1 MVKQG
6 SLFLVPLARRS
17 DPTSSHE
24 AARRVAPK
32 ANSQAGKILATLR
45 YSYGGVAMTAEEV
58 ATALSMHP
66 YEVRKRL
73 PDLERLGYV
82 VAINRDNMA
91 PGDVLRWRIR

>member
-1 MVKQG
+1 MTQPE
-6 SLFLVPLARRS
+6 LFSRGT
-17 DPTSSHE
+17 DPRSSHE
-24 AARRVAPK
+24 AARRAAPK
-32 ANSQAGKILATLR
+32 ASSQAGKILGTLR
-45 YSYGGVAMTAEEV
+45 YSYRGVAMTAEEV